1 MLLKELTALR
11 GVSGDEGEVRSF
23 IVDQAAPWCDEIKV
37 DNMGSVIA
45 WKHSKTEGAPTVMV
59 DAHMDE
65 VGFLVQYIRDDGM
78 IRYLPVGG
86 VDAAVCVSKRVRI
99 GKNAVPGVI
108 GCKAVHLQEAGER
121 SQALKHSQLL
131 IDIGAKDKKDALTKV
146 KVGDYITFDS
156 DFVEFG
162 EGLVKSRA
170 LDDRVGCAVM
180 LELMKHEYPCN
191 VAFCFTVQE
200 EIGLRG
206 AKAAAFR
213 VQPDCALALEGTT
226 ANDTTG
232 ARAHEEICSLHKGP
246 SISFMDYDKAYY
258 RMALHLA
265 EEKGI
270 PCQPK
275 LGVAGGNDAG
285 SIQRAACGCATVTLS
300 VPCRYI
306 HSPSSVCA
314 TEDVENLYRL
324 VKAFLDEGGK
334 FGC

>member
-1 MLLKELTALR
+1 M
-11 GVSGDEGEVRSF
+11 
-23 IVDQAAPWCDEIKV
+23 
-37 DNMGSVIA
+37 
-45 WKHSKTEGAPTVMV
+45 
-59 DAHMDE
+59 
-65 VGFLVQYIRDDGM
+65 
-78 IRYLPVGG
+78 
-86 VDAAVCVSKRVRI
+86 
-99 GKNAVPGVI
+99 I

-121 SQALKHSQLL
+121 SKALKHSQLL

-246 SISFMDYDKAYY
+246 SISFMDKSQIVNPALFD
-258 RMALHLA
+258 RMRALA
-265 EEKGI
+265 KEKNI
-270 PCQPK
+270 PWQLK
-275 LGVAGGNDAG
+275 RGVAGGNDAG
-285 SIQRAACGCATVTLS
+285 AVQRRQHTGGQVHTHLMVAEALPLYSQPVLGLRDGGCGKSLPPGQGFS
-300 VPCRYI
+300 
-306 HSPSSVCA
+306 
-314 TEDVENLYRL
+314 
-324 VKAFLDEGGK
+324 G
-334 FGC
+334 

>member
-1 MLLKELTALR
+1 MTLEERLEKYLGATPQIDETA
-11 GVSGDEGEVRSF
+11 
-23 IVDQAAPWCDEIKV
+23 
-37 DNMGSVIA
+37 
-45 WKHSKTEGAPTVMV
+45 
-59 DAHMDE
+59 
-65 VGFLVQYIRDDGM
+65 Y
-78 IRYLPVGG
+78 
-86 VDAAVCVSKRVRI
+86 VSKHAVLAGDVRI

-108 GCKAVHLQEAGER
+108 GCKAVHLQEAGEP

-246 SISFMDYDKAYY
+246 SISFMDKSQIVNPALFD
-258 RMALHLA
+258 RMRALA
-265 EEKGI
+265 KEKNI
-270 PCQPK
+270 PWQLK
-275 LGVAGGNDAG
+275 RGVAGGNDAG

-314 TEDVENLYRL
+314 TEDEENLYRL

>member
-45 WKHSKTEGAPTVMV
+45 WKHSKTEGAPTVMI

-213 VQPDCALALEGTT
+213 VVDAE
-226 ANDTTG
+226 
-232 ARAHEEICSLHKGP
+232 HE
-246 SISFMDYDKAYY
+246 
-258 RMALHLA
+258 
-265 EEKGI
+265 
-270 PCQPK
+270 
-275 LGVAGGNDAG
+275 V
-285 SIQRAACGCATVTLS
+285 
-300 VPCRYI
+300 
-306 HSPSSVCA
+306 
-314 TEDVENLYRL
+314 
-324 VKAFLDEGGK
+324 
-334 FGC
+334 